1 MKKKISIIVGG
12 TGQFGICITKI
23 LLKKKIKVVLTTRN
37 VKKAIKKFPFRNKNL
52 KFIKLNIEDQNRIN
66 YLLKFYK
73 PDKIFYFAS
82 QSSPSLSFKRKK
94 ETYVS
99 NVVGCNNFLTSL
111 HKYKSDCKFIN
122 ATSSEIFSE
131 TKKKIDLTSE
141 KKPISPYG
149 VTKLISFNQTKFFR
163 EKKKINSYNAVI
175 FNTESFYRD
184 KNYLIPKIC
193 NAAINAFKYKKK
205 TSFGNL
211 NISREWNWCDE
222 QSKYMIKFIEK
233 KPQDF
238 ILSNGKSYTLKQMM
252 NYSFGY
258 FNLNYK
264 DYIVTKKKFL
274 RKKDFK
280 EKKSAFYKCL
290 RRNKIKRVSLV
301 FGRKLINELIKHYL
315 NEKKYK

>member
-12 TGQFGICITKI
+12 TGQFGISLTKI
-23 LLKKKIKVVLTTRN
+23 LLKKKNKVLVTTRN
-37 VKKAIKKFPFRNKNL
+37 LKKATKKFPFKNKNL
-52 KFIKLNIEDQNRIN
+52 KFVKLNIKHRNRIN
-66 YLLKFYK
+66 NLLKFYK
-73 PDKIFYFAS
+73 PDIVFYLAS
-82 QSSPSLSFKRKK
+82 QSSPSLSFKKKK
-94 ETYVS
+94 ETFVS
-99 NVVGCNNFLTSL
+99 NVEGCNNFLNSL
-111 HKYKSDCKFIN
+111 HQNKLNCKFIN

-131 TKKKIDLTSE
+131 TRKKIDLRTK

-149 VTKLISFNQTKFFR
+149 VTKLISFNQTKLFR
-163 EKKKINSYNAVI
+163 EKNKINSYNAVI

-193 NAAINAFKYKKK
+193 YAAINASKNKKK

-222 QSKYMIKFIEK
+222 QCKYLIKFTEK

-238 ILSNGKSYTLKQMM
+238 ILSNGKPYTLKQMM
-252 NYSFGY
+252 KYAFDY

-264 DYIVTKKKFL
+264 DYIFTKKKFL
-274 RKKDFK
+274 RKKDFR

-301 FGRKLINELIKHYL
+301 FGKYLIHKLIKYYL
-315 NEKKYK
+315 NEKKY